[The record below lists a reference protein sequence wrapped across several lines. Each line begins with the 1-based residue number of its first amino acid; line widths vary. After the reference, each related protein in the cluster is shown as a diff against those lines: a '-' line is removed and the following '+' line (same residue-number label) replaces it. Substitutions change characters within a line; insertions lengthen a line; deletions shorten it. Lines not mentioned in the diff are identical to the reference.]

1 VPLKK
6 DKGMKELLK
15 MDTQFKKIML
25 KVATDAFEILVGKT
39 TKGNRQVQVII
50 NKFRLLWE
58 TQQTF
63 DDLEDSTK
71 DKKDNA
77 NPREDFILVSS
88 GDLGKAVRKTIKVRI
103 VGNKITATVDVP
115 QYGIYIQNGTNKMP
129 PRPFF
134 TIKGYENIFFGLI
147 ESLLTLEFN
156 KLGIR
161 AKEL

>member
-25 KVATDAFEILVGKT
+25 KVSTDAFEIMVGKT
-39 TKGNRQVQVII
+39 TKGNRDIQVII
-50 NKFRLLWE
+50 NNFRKQWVSQRKFA
-58 TQQTF
+58 
-63 DDLEDSTK
+63 DLQDSTK
-71 DKKDNA
+71 EQKERND
-77 NPREDFILVSS
+77 EDFILVSS
-88 GDLGKAVRKTIKVRI
+88 GKLGKAVQNSIKVRL
-103 VGNKITATVDVP
+103 VGNKITATVTVP
-115 QYGIYIQNGTNKMP
+115 DYGVYIQNGTLNMEA
-129 PRPFF
+129 RPFF
-134 TIKGYENIFFGLI
+134 SIDGSEKLFFGLI